1 MGAVLAAVGL
11 GTAIGGLF
19 SKKDK
24 APAPVAAPVAPTVAN
39 AEEEAKAQ
47 SAKRRRISMLQGGNT
62 NLTQQTNTAGS
73 AGAAVGT
80 KTLLGG

>member
-11 GTAIGGLF
+11 GTALGGMF
-19 SKKDK
+19 GKKDK

-39 AEEEAKAQ
+39 AEADAKAQ
-47 SAKRRRISMLQGGNT
+47 AAKKRRISMLQGGNT
-62 NLTQQTNTAGS
+62 NLTQQTNTAGG

-80 KTLLGG
+80 KSLLGA

>member
-11 GTAIGGLF
+11 GMAASSMFG
-19 SKKDK
+19 KKDK

-39 AEEEAKAQ
+39 AEATAKAD

-62 NLTQQTNTAGS
+62 NLTQQTAGG

-80 KTLLGG
+80 KSLLGA